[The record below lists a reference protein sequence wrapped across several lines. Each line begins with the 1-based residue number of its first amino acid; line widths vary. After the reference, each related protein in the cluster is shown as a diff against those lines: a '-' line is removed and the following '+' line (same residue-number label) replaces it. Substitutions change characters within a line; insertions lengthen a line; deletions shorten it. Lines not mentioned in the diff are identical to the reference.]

1 MTLDI
6 AIAIAL
12 IVVSVIVIVLS
23 AIVSWSAIVVIRDIR
38 PSRRRAGRRGGYI
51 DHDRPYGRRP
61 L

>member
-1 MTLDI
+1 MTRDT

-12 IVVSVIVIVLS
+12 IVVSVIVIVLA
-23 AIVSWSAIVVIRDIR
+23 AIVAWSAIVVIREIR

-51 DHDRPYGRRP
+51 GRRP